1 MVFFLF
7 FYSNF
12 LSLNKQ
18 QTAQEYQWLCQG
30 NMNWTDTDFLDIKH
44 VFFFIRQLTVLFF
57 LGGMIQRYLY
67 VKSYTV
73 WKKDF
78 DTGQELINKVCFF
91 SVVFQYLFFF
101 FLIFCTNSVVF
112 VSSVFRENEEDLT
125 KLESLTQHVSG
136 EFIPNFTNPK
146 IMSQRFIIDIC
157 NNIDAFEMT
166 SFFIYSGFGSS
177 FVDNIRANYP
187 TDILGVI
194 SFDVYIWSFVKKKTK
209 K

>member
-1 MVFFLF
+1 MFSFLLGSLQSCSSLVEWSKDISTSKVTLFGRRISTQARNLSTKCVFSLLF
-7 FYSNF
+7 FN
-12 LSLNKQ
+12 
-18 QTAQEYQWLCQG
+18 
-30 NMNWTDTDFLDIKH
+30 I
-44 VFFFIRQLTVLFF
+44 
-57 LGGMIQRYLY
+57 
-67 VKSYTV
+67 
-73 WKKDF
+73 
-78 DTGQELINKVCFF
+78 
-91 SVVFQYLFFF
+91 FFF